1 MQRYFCK
8 LIAVKTTEME
18 QTMGQPSIR
27 QKRKAIYTMSIV
39 SVVIYFQ
46 MYVEIRIRMRITATT
61 KLRDSDSDI
70 FLCLFSPSQILP
82 KLLLHV
88 LSLPK
93 LKSHADCCMAFLIH
107 QITKRHLFKIK
118 TYRHIKK
125 KKHKKNSH

>member
-1 MQRYFCK
+1 
-8 LIAVKTTEME
+8 
-18 QTMGQPSIR
+18 
-27 QKRKAIYTMSIV
+27 MSIV
-39 SVVIYFQ
+39 SFVIYFQ
-46 MYVEIRIRMRITATT
+46 IYVEIRIRMRITVTT

-70 FLCLFSPSQILP
+70 FWGLFSPSQILP

-125 KKHKKNSH
+125 KNTKKIHINVSTMQLHKSRPSHKHTNKKQQQQ